1 MPDFINSI
9 ITIFQLIISF
19 GTVCTLLYAFTKFT
33 QRPQETQDERIAALE
48 VRVSKLED
56 NGADISA
63 HIANIDRGNMVM
75 QKAMLAMI
83 DHAIG
88 NEDEDNIKKARK
100 ALYDYLT
107 SKEG

>member
-48 VRVSKLED
+48 ARVSKLED
-56 NGADISA
+56 NGADINT
-63 HIANIDRGNMVM
+63 HIANIDRGSMVM

-107 SKEG
+107 SKEV

>member
-9 ITIFQLIISF
+9 LIIFQLIISF

-48 VRVSKLED
+48 ARVNKLED
-56 NGADISA
+56 NSVDIST
-63 HIANIDRGNMVM
+63 HITSIDKGNMVM

-107 SKEG
+107 SKEV

>member
-33 QRPQETQDERIAALE
+33 QRPQETQDERITALE
-48 VRVSKLED
+48 ARVNKLEEQS
-56 NGADISA
+56 ADTNI
-63 HIANIDRGNMVM
+63 HITSIEKGNKVM
-75 QKAMLAMI
+75 QQAMLAML

-88 NEDEDNIKKARK
+88 NEDQDNIRKARK
-100 ALYDYLT
+100 DLFDYLT

>member
-48 VRVSKLED
+48 ARVNKLEEQTED
-56 NGADISA
+56 THL
-63 HIANIDRGNMVM
+63 HIANIDKGNKVI
-75 QKAMLAMI
+75 QQAMLAML

-88 NEDEDNIKKARK
+88 NEDQDNIKKARK
-100 ALYDYLT
+100 DLFEYLT
-107 SKEG
+107 NKEG

>member
-9 ITIFQLIISF
+9 LTIFQLIISF
-19 GTVCTLLYAFTKFT
+19 GTVCPLLYAFTKFT

-48 VRVSKLED
+48 ARVNKLED
-56 NGADISA
+56 NSVDISA
-63 HIANIDRGNMVM
+63 HITNIDKGNMVL
-75 QKAMLAMI
+75 QKAMLAML

-88 NEDEDNIKKARK
+88 NEDQDSIKKARK
-100 ALYDYLT
+100 DLFEYLT